1 MWGMVHPCALL
12 VGEKTGTATTEIL
25 KNLEID
31 LPYDLDIPFL
41 DICPTTLLSTAETGS
56 FVSVVTLFTT
66 ARACK
71 HPGCS
76 LTSEQIIK
84 TRY

>member
-1 MWGMVHPCALL
+1 MGHPYARL
-12 VGEKTGTATTEIL
+12 VGEKTGTATVEIL
-25 KNLEID
+25 KKEID

-41 DICPTTLLSTAETGS
+41 DIFPTTLLSTAETGS

-84 TRY
+84 TWY